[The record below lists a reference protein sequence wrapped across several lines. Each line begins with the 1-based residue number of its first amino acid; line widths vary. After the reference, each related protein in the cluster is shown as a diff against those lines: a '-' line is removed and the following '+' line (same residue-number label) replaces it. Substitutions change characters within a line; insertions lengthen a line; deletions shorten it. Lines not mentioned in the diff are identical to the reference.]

1 MKVSRRL
8 LSVLCLTIVLV
19 VGLVFLTIYKKLAIT
34 GYWYQHAK
42 NIPIVSKNTVKFEYL
57 TKNGN
62 SQGRKYL
69 YYTSNK
75 QLFNSTEGTNYYIGY
90 FSSLEPV
97 QGSVDKLIY
106 ISEIRNK
113 SKLRVFRIIYDPAN
127 LPIQAVTSI
136 GVERATKNNLQRARN
151 WLSNTEILG
160 TVLTNP
166 ELINNFKKGD
176 VLVIQFLHCPNEQ
189 TNCIKDSDGNIFI
202 SNILKRS

>member
-8 LSVLCLTIVLV
+8 LSVLCLTIVIV
-19 VGLVFLTIYKKLAIT
+19 VGLVFLTIYKKLAIA
-34 GYWYQHAK
+34 GFWYQHAK

-62 SQGRKYL
+62 SQGRNYL

-75 QLFNSTEGTNYYIGY
+75 QLFNSTAGTNYYIGY
-90 FSSLEPV
+90 FSSLDSI

-106 ISEIRNK
+106 ISEIHNK

-136 GVERATKNNLQRARN
+136 GVEQATEENLSNARS
-151 WLSNTEILG
+151 WLSNANILG
-160 TVLTNP
+160 TVLTKP

-176 VLVIQFLHCPNEQ
+176 VLVIQFLSCPDKKN
-189 TNCIKDSDGNIFI
+189 NCIKDSDGNIFI